1 MVPKCKPGLVIIL
14 KDTDLKKALEYFY
27 RKATVEKQSYKNIT
41 EMKDNILYYTG
52 RILPSQ
58 EFGDNLSMNLSA
70 STFVV
75 PVIDSLSPL
84 AFSIGNE
91 VHWCD
96 PVAKHSG
103 NETDIL
109 RKYAH
114 IVKGRELAK
123 RFRKDVQDV
132 ECWLIEPLM

>member
-1 MVPKCKPGLVIIL
+1 
-14 KDTDLKKALEYFY
+14 
-27 RKATVEKQSYKNIT
+27 
-41 EMKDNILYYTG
+41 MKDNILYYTG

-58 EFGDNLSMNLSA
+58 EFGDNLSMSDIIMDLSA
-70 STFVV
+70 STFVM

-103 NETDIL
+103 NETVL
-109 RKYAH
+109 RYTKKYAH

-123 RFRKDVQDV
+123 RFRKDCPRCRMLAKRTIDV
-132 ECWLIEPLM
+132 VMGPVSKVNISLPPAFYLTS